1 MRKFAALALVLAL
14 TGCAAQEPA
23 PKVTPVD
30 RKFCALSDSA
40 GFNDDG
46 LNRSVY
52 AALQQ
57 LKVQTGASV
66 MAIESGSDLPP
77 ASGIQKLIDAKCNA
91 IITSGEDLAKPALA
105 AAKAN
110 DRIRFVSV
118 SDILNTGGSSPNF
131 VALTFDIYQAAFT
144 AGYLSAEVVSASVAE
159 NQQIVIF
166 DKLKNSESARSA
178 KAFVS
183 GVARFNTQNKAKVAV
198 KNSSLY
204 QGEKLI
210 FAIAGNAGVLDG
222 LQVSSTTSP
231 LIIGY
236 GRDWYADSR
245 NADYKTSILTSVIR
259 FGVIDKVVAAVTSGA
274 GTQNFD
280 LESGQVGLVPQNEI
294 PFPGAFTNAL
304 NGIIEDLATGKVKVG

>member
-30 RKFCALSDSA
+30 RKYCALSDSA

-66 MAIESGSDLPP
+66 MAIESGTDLPP
-77 ASGIQKLIDAKCNA
+77 TSGIQKLISAKCNA
-91 IITSGEDLAKPALA
+91 IITTGEDLAKPALA
-105 AAKAN
+105 AAKVN

-118 SDILNTGGSSPNF
+118 SDIMNTGGSSPNF
-131 VALTFDIYQAAFT
+131 VALTFNIYQAAFA
-144 AGYLSAEVVSASVAE
+144 AGYLSAEVVSASE
-159 NQQIVIF
+159 NQQIGII
-166 DKLKNSESARSA
+166 DKLKNLESAKSA
-178 KAFVS
+178 KAFTS
-183 GVARFNTQNKAKVAV
+183 GVARFNTQNKSKVSV
-198 KNSSLY
+198 TKSSLY
-204 QGEKLI
+204 RGEKLI
-210 FAIAGNAGVLDG
+210 FAIAGNTGVIDALK
-222 LQVSSTTSP
+222 VSSTTSP
-231 LIIGY
+231 LIVGY

-245 NADYKTSILTSVIR
+245 NADFKTSILTSVIR
-259 FGVIDKVVAAVTSGA
+259 FGVIDKVVAAVTFGA

-280 LESGQVGLVPQNEI
+280 LESGQVGLVPQNDI

-304 NGIIEDLATGKVKVG
+304 NGIIEDFATGKVKVG